1 MLVIN
6 QSESVANLQA
16 LNEDILQSFVD
27 IFPHLN
33 VEQQQEVS
41 KLMKQV
47 YRINYLQRKQVKLS
61 RFLGIK
67 VRQDSVPFDLLLQ
80 ELKYI
85 LIVIKNH
92 APDPEIIQE
101 LRLGLERDINQYHYP
116 ISGRIIN
123 FFNNFYHIKS
133 VPFKIFIGLTV
144 TTFLS
149 ILMVNICIQ
158 QLYYSRLQTTAPIVS
173 PLPSPAPKTESSASA
188 SPLTPSP
195 KGTIFSRN
203 EHIWYELVYAA
214 MAGVL
219 GSVASILLRI
229 IDFRNQNYDD
239 PLIPFFIGLLKPLI
253 GLIFGMFVFSLI
265 GSETL
270 IKFDFINAQ
279 SSSANDINSKARQD
293 LFVFSCSFIVGF
305 SERFASDLLKKSES
319 SIIDSK

>member
-1 MLVIN
+1 
-6 QSESVANLQA
+6 
-16 LNEDILQSFVD
+16 
-27 IFPHLN
+27 
-33 VEQQQEVS
+33 
-41 KLMKQV
+41 
-47 YRINYLQRKQVKLS
+47 
-61 RFLGIK
+61 
-67 VRQDSVPFDLLLQ
+67 
-80 ELKYI
+80 
-85 LIVIKNH
+85 
-92 APDPEIIQE
+92 
-101 LRLGLERDINQYHYP
+101 
-116 ISGRIIN
+116 
-123 FFNNFYHIKS
+123 
-133 VPFKIFIGLTV
+133 
-144 TTFLS
+144 
-149 ILMVNICIQ
+149 MVNICIQ

-229 IDFRNQNYDD
+229 IDFHNQNYDD

-253 GLIFGMFVFSLI
+253 GLIFGMFAFSLI

-293 LFVFSCSFIVGF
+293 LFVFSYSFIVGF

>member
-101 LRLGLERDINQYHYP
+101 L
-116 ISGRIIN
+116 
-123 FFNNFYHIKS
+123 
-133 VPFKIFIGLTV
+133 
-144 TTFLS
+144 
-149 ILMVNICIQ
+149 
-158 QLYYSRLQTTAPIVS
+158 
-173 PLPSPAPKTESSASA
+173 
-188 SPLTPSP
+188 
-195 KGTIFSRN
+195 
-203 EHIWYELVYAA
+203 
-214 MAGVL
+214 
-219 GSVASILLRI
+219 
-229 IDFRNQNYDD
+229 
-239 PLIPFFIGLLKPLI
+239 
-253 GLIFGMFVFSLI
+253 
-265 GSETL
+265 
-270 IKFDFINAQ
+270 
-279 SSSANDINSKARQD
+279 
-293 LFVFSCSFIVGF
+293 
-305 SERFASDLLKKSES
+305 
-319 SIIDSK
+319 